1 MTQTH
6 LNAFSMALLGVAFTL
21 LALQFP
27 PAVFICTRFRPQLP
41 EAHDPQ
47 ILFPTKSDLRIS
59 LTAGKRGDHFQPDR
73 IWIGTDE
80 LTREWFRVRMAELRP
95 AKNRRVTLAADP
107 RLPFGDV
114 LDVVRAARAAGYE
127 HVFLAT
133 YASSDSRIL
142 AVASRRW
149 LKAHVVD

>member
-27 PAVFICTRFRPQLP
+27 PAVFICGGPRPMLP
-41 EAHDPQ
+41 FAHDPEMV
-47 ILFPTKSDLRIS
+47 FPEKSDLRIL
-59 LTAGKRGDHFQPDR
+59 LTAEKRDDHFQPDR
-73 IWIGTDE
+73 IWIGTDD
-80 LTREWFRVRMAELRP
+80 LTREGFRVRMAELRP
-95 AKNRRVTLAADP
+95 AKNRRVTLAADS

-133 YASSDSRIL
+133 YASYDSPVL
-142 AVASRRW
+142 GLASRRW